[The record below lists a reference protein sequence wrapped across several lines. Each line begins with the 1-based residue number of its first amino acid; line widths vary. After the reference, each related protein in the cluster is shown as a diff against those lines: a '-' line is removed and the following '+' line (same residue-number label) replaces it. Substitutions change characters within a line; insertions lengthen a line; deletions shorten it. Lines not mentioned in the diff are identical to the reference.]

1 MMQQYTDK
9 NLTCVDCGGTFLF
22 SADDQEFYARKGFT
36 NEPKRC
42 KPCRDK
48 RKASSGEG
56 RERTFYDVTCDGCG
70 KQTQVPFNPTNGKP
84 VYCRECYSARRAQQA
99 YKPVGIAYCWR
110 HQIKLRR
117 GTLGRGLV
125 ARKGPRV
132 PIEHPLSGR
141 KIPALVC

>member
-1 MMQQYTDK
+1 MPRSGPGMKPRRFVNSMMQQYTDK

-48 RKASSGEG
+48 RKMSSGEG

-84 VYCRECYSARRAQQA
+84 VYCRECYSARRAQQS
-99 YKPVGIAYCWR
+99 Y
-110 HQIKLRR
+110 
-117 GTLGRGLV
+117 
-125 ARKGPRV
+125 
-132 PIEHPLSGR
+132 
-141 KIPALVC
+141 